1 MSTPPSDPGRFEP
14 EVILEVLARHE
25 VCFVVI
31 GAFAASLHGS
41 PVRTGDADITPAADA
56 ENLERLAAALTELD
70 ARVRVAGEP
79 DSLAF
84 DGSGDALSRVQ
95 IWNLITPHGDLD
107 IYLIPS
113 GTQGYDD
120 LIRDAVTYEI
130 AGVHVKVASLADVI
144 RSKEAA
150 DRPKDRA
157 VLPTLR
163 ELLAVI
169 EAGGPGAG
177 R

>member
-1 MSTPPSDPGRFEP
+1 MGAPQPFDARP
-14 EVILEVLARHE
+14 ILRVLATHN
-25 VCFVVI
+25 VDFVLI
-31 GAFAASLHGS
+31 GALATIFHGS
-41 PVRTGDADITPAADA
+41 PVRTGDADITPAADRG
-56 ENLERLAAALTELD
+56 NLERLAAALAELD
-70 ARVRVAGEP
+70 ARIRVAGEREG
-79 DSLAF
+79 LAF
-84 DGSGDALSRVQ
+84 DRSAEALSRAQ

-107 IYLIPS
+107 ISFVPS
-113 GTQGYDD
+113 GTAGYDD

-163 ELLAVI
+163 ELLVTI
-169 EAGGPGAG
+169 EG
-177 R
+177 RRSGQGR

>member
-1 MSTPPSDPGRFEP
+1 MSTPRSDLGRFEP
-14 EVILEVLARHE
+14 EVMLEVLARHE
-25 VCFVVI
+25 VHFVVI

-41 PVRTGDADITPAADA
+41 PVRTGDADIAPATDRQ
-56 ENLERLAAALTELD
+56 NLERLGDALTELG
-70 ARVRVAGEP
+70 ARIRVVGEP
-79 DSLAF
+79 EGLAF
-84 DGSGDALSRVQ
+84 DSSGEALSRAQ

-107 IYLIPS
+107 ISFVPS
-113 GTQGYDD
+113 GTQGYED

-169 EAGGPGAG
+169 EAGGAGAG

>member
-1 MSTPPSDPGRFEP
+1 MAAPQPFDARP
-14 EVILEVLARHE
+14 ILRVLVKHD
-25 VCFVVI
+25 VDFVLI
-31 GAFAASLHGS
+31 GALATIFHGS
-41 PVRTGDADITPAADA
+41 PVRTGDADITPAADRQ
-56 ENLERLAAALTELD
+56 NLERLGDALTELG
-70 ARVRVAGEP
+70 ARIRVAGEP
-79 DSLAF
+79 EGFAF
-84 DGSGDALSRVQ
+84 DSSAEALSRAQ

-107 IYLIPS
+107 ISFVPS
-113 GTQGYDD
+113 GTGGYDD

-130 AGVHVKVASLADVI
+130 DGVHIKVASLADVI

-169 EAGGPGAG
+169 EG
-177 R
+177 RRSGQDR

>member
-1 MSTPPSDPGRFEP
+1 MSTPSPNPAIFDPET
-14 EVILEVLARHE
+14 ILTVLARHE
-25 VCFVVI
+25 VRFVVI

-41 PVRTGDADITPAADA
+41 PVRTGDADITPASDAD
-56 ENLERLAAALTELD
+56 NLGRLAAALTELD
-70 ARVRVAGEP
+70 ARIRVPGEP
-79 DSLAF
+79 DGLAF
-84 DGSGDALSRVQ
+84 DRSAEGLSRAQV
-95 IWNLITPHGDLD
+95 WNLVTPHGDLD
-107 IYLIPS
+107 ISFVPS
-113 GTQGYDD
+113 GTRGYDD
-120 LIRDAVTYEI
+120 LVRDAVTYEI
-130 AGVHVKVASLADVI
+130 AGIHVQVASLADVI

-169 EAGGPGAG
+169 EAGEAADG

>member
-1 MSTPPSDPGRFEP
+1 MSTPPFDPGRFEP

-25 VCFVVI
+25 VRFVVI

-41 PVRTGDADITPAADA
+41 PVRTGDADITPAAGA
-56 ENLERLAAALTELD
+56 ENQERLASALTELG

-79 DSLAF
+79 EGFAF
-84 DGSGDALSRVQ
+84 DSSGEALSRAQ

-107 IYLIPS
+107 ISFVPS